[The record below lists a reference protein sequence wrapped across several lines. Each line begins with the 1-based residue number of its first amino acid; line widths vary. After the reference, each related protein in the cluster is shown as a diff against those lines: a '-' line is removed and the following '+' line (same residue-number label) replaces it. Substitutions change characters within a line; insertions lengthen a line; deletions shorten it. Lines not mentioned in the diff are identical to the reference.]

1 MTVGLRLVEAGLMPI
16 VKRRRLRYDGWVM
29 IRRRAPS
36 RFSPLPLLAFAT
48 LLAVTPVRADEMAD
62 GRAAFAAGDYAS
74 AFNAFRAAGEKG
86 DATGAYLAAE
96 MQLQGR
102 GTPRDPQAAL
112 ALMEKAAQQGH
123 VRAMSALGAV
133 YAYGRDVPADYP
145 KALRLLKSA
154 ALAGDMHAQNNLA
167 TLLYFGLGGERNLS
181 EALYW
186 ARRAAAQN
194 LVAAIRL
201 VAEITKEMT
210 PEQVS
215 AVNQRL
221 SQPLQTELPAPAI
234 TQAPRSPVPSLP
246 PSPATA
252 AAAPVTPAAAPT
264 APAPAAKSV
273 GSWAVQVAALPS
285 QAEAESHWQGMRRRH
300 APLLE
305 GRSPTWQQTQTPKG
319 PFTRILLDGFADRAA
334 AMEYCAR
341 LKAAGLDCLIRKPA
355 D

>member
-1 MTVGLRLVEAGLMPI
+1 MTVGLRLVEAGLMRI
-16 VKRRRLRYDGWVM
+16 VKQRRLRYDGWVM

-36 RFSPLPLLAFAT
+36 RIPVLPLLALAA
-48 LLAVTPVRADEMAD
+48 LLAVAPVRADEMAD

-74 AFNAFRAAGEKG
+74 AFSAFRAAGENG

-123 VRAMSALGAV
+123 VPAMSALGAV
-133 YAYGRDVPADYP
+133 YAYGRDVAADYP
-145 KALRLLKSA
+145 KALRFLKPA
-154 ALAGDMHAQNNLA
+154 ASAGDMHAQNNLA
-167 TLLYFGLGGERNLS
+167 TLLYFGLGGDRDPQ

-186 ARRAAAQN
+186 ARRASAQN

-201 VAEITKEMT
+201 AAEITANLS

-221 SQPLQTELPAPAI
+221 ARSTPAPVP
-234 TQAPRSPVPSLP
+234 APMPLRETPPLTVGAAPP
-246 PSPATA
+246 PSRPTPATI
-252 AAAPVTPAAAPT
+252 PAA
-264 APAPAAKSV
+264 
-273 GSWAVQVAALPS
+273 GWAVQVAALPS
-285 QAEAESHWQGMRRRH
+285 QGEAESHWQGLRRRH
-300 APLLE
+300 AALLE
-305 GRSPTWQQTQTPKG
+305 GWTPSWQQTQTPKG
-319 PFTRILLDGFADRAA
+319 PFTRILLAGFPDRAA
-334 AMEYCAR
+334 AADFCAR
-341 LKAAGLDCLIRKPA
+341 LKQAGLDCLVRKAA